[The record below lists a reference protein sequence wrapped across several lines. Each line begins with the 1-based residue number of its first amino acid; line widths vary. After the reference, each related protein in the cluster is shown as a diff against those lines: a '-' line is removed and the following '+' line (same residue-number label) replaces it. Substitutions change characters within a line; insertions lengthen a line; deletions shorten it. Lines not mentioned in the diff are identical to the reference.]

1 LPLIA
6 FRGKKPKVHKSAYIA
21 ETATIIGDVTI
32 GAKSSIWPNAV
43 LRADVCKIIIG
54 KKTSIQ
60 DNATVHGDLGDLVRI
75 GDGVTVGH
83 SAVLHGCTID
93 NNVIVGMN
101 STVLSAQIGEFC
113 IVGAGAVVLDGVKV
127 PEGTLVVGV
136 PAREAK
142 KLGDKERKRIEGNAL
157 AYVKLIEDHKS
168 S

>member
-1 LPLIA
+1 MPLLA
-6 FRGKKPKVHKSAYIA
+6 FSGKKPKVHKSAYIA
-21 ETATIIGDVTI
+21 KSATLIGDVTI

-43 LRADVCKIIIG
+43 LRGDVCKIVIG
-54 KKTSIQ
+54 DRTSIQ

-83 SAVLHGCTID
+83 NAILHGCKVS
-93 NNVIVGMN
+93 NNVIIGMH
-101 STVLSAQIGEFC
+101 STVLSAEIGEYC

-136 PAREAK
+136 PAKEAK
-142 KLGDKERKRIEGNAL
+142 KLGEKERKRIDGNAL
-157 AYVKLIEDHKS
+157 AYVKLIEGYKS

>member
-60 DNATVHGDLGDLVRI
+60 DNATVHGDLGDLVCI

-101 STVLSAQIGEFC
+101 STVLSAQIGQFC
-113 IVGAGAVVLDGVKV
+113 IVGAGAVVLDAVKV

-157 AYVKLIEDHKS
+157 AYVKLIEDLKTS
-168 S
+168 

>member
-6 FRGKKPKVHKSAYIA
+6 FSGKKPKIHKSAYIA
-21 ETATIIGDVTI
+21 KSAVIIGDVTI

-43 LRADVCKIIIG
+43 LRGDVCKIIVG
-54 KKTSIQ
+54 NKTSIQ
-60 DNATVHGDLGDLVRI
+60 DNATVHGDLGDLVRV

-83 SAVLHGCTID
+83 NAILHGCIIND
-93 NNVIVGMN
+93 NVIVGMH
-101 STVLSAQIGEFC
+101 STVLAAEIGEYC

-136 PAREAK
+136 PAEEAK
-142 KLGDKERKRIEGNAL
+142 KLGGKERKRIEGNAL
-157 AYVKLIEDHKS
+157 AYVKLIEYYKS